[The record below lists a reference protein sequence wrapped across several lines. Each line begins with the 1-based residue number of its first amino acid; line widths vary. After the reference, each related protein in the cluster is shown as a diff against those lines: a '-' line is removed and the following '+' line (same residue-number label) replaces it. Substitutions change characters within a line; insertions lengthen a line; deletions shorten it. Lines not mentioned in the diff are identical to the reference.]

1 MLRPPSGARVRLSGS
16 VGHPAEASDSENKK
30 NHAMT
35 ITRQPNDFTP
45 LSEGQVF
52 AFDTG
57 ETTPTDVEVHVIDM
71 GSFQTITRQKLFGV
85 TSGEIDVAPYI
96 GRMLDAEPCTDS
108 GSVLK
113 AAPHVCYTVTFNDVR
128 SDKIYTCLNK
138 AVPALPSW
146 LSTMTQQRRLLY
158 GERDEVLLFGPRGS
172 VFEVLL
178 VADAGTDVSLTC
190 AGECGAALFCLD
202 TLDYPEGVRSI
213 EAWFTCNGEELLT
226 IFYTV
231 ERDRGTGVRLAWI
244 SSAGSIERYTFPIV
258 RNTMQ
263 SVVRESIT
271 GDDGLPVTVGCTTEQ
286 TLRLVSDYER
296 RAVAGAVAEVAQSPK
311 VWRECGR
318 VLSRVEVTTASATL
332 YEFGRPDCVEVDI
345 RTRRREV
352 MP

>member
-1 MLRPPSGARVRLSGS
+1 
-16 VGHPAEASDSENKK
+16 
-30 NHAMT
+30 MT

-231 ERDRGTGVRLAWI
+231 ERDRGTAQRRAEHVRNVAFREILRTKPLFHGERIQLLRERIRHVRLLLR
-244 SSAGSIERYTFPIV
+244 GNV
-258 RNTMQ
+258 RLPL
-263 SVVRESIT
+263 VRL
-271 GDDGLPVTVGCTTEQ
+271 GKTE
-286 TLRLVSDYER
+286 LRKKHVAHVHLVLF
-296 RAVAGAVAEVAQSPK
+296 AQ
-311 VWRECGR
+311 
-318 VLSRVEVTTASATL
+318 A
-332 YEFGRPDCVEVDI
+332 
-345 RTRRREV
+345 
-352 MP
+352 